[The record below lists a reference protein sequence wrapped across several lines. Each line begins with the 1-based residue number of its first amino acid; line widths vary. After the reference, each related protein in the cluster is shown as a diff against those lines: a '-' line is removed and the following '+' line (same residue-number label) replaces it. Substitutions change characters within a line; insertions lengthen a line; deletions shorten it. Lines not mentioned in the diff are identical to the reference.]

1 MVQIQTA
8 GGLCDGR
15 GLRRRCDDEARSVAS
30 VGTLM
35 YAGRVHTETA
45 LGHEFEAGVAE
56 RFYVHTLAVSDE
68 QSCGSVAPLG

>member
-1 MVQIQTA
+1 
-8 GGLCDGR
+8 
-15 GLRRRCDDEARSVAS
+15 
-30 VGTLM
+30 M